1 MNMDLEDRL
10 RLDMERATRDVRVPP
25 GLARKA
31 ERHRRKRQTTRL
43 VTSLLSAAVVVGG
56 VAIAGA
62 TGAFGSAPSP
72 ASVRNAQLTAFVIRH
87 VRSALAPSE
96 TSNIV
101 GSVRQTYPPGTTVE
115 LVPGGMNVNTGSA
128 AAPRWT
134 VGYSVVW
141 AYQGLTKEVAYTAA
155 GQPIFE
161 TGLTHAHGMG
171 SETAVIYA
179 NRTWWSAPLPIR
191 NPGPAGCLQGGGVYL
206 RPGPGGGWPG
216 FIRSQL
222 ACGAYTVVGHQVIDG
237 VDAIKLTGSAGASI
251 TLWVDPST
259 YRPVQVTTGPLQWS
273 FRWLP
278 ANRANLAPL
287 RVVVPVGFQHVQ
299 APARPGS

>member
-1 MNMDLEDRL
+1 MNMDLEDQL
-10 RLDMERATRDVRVPP
+10 RLDMERATRDVRVPH
-25 GLARKA
+25 GLAGKA
-31 ERHRRKRQTTRL
+31 ERRRRKRQTTRL
-43 VTSLLSAAVVVGG
+43 VTGALAAVVAGG

-87 VRSALAPSE
+87 VQSALAPSE
-96 TSNIV
+96 TNNIV
-101 GSVRQTYPPGTTVE
+101 GVVRQTYPPGTTVE
-115 LVPGGMNVNTGSA
+115 LSPGGMSVATGGN

-141 AYQGLTKEVAYTAA
+141 AYRGLTSEEAYTAA
-155 GQPIFE
+155 GQPVFE
-161 TGLTHAHGMG
+161 TGLTHANGIG
-171 SETAVIYA
+171 TETAVIYA
-179 NRTWWSAPLPIR
+179 NRTWWSAPLATHS
-191 NPGPAGCLQGGGVYL
+191 PGPVGCLRGGGVYL

-222 ACGAYTVVGHQVIDG
+222 ACGAYIVVGRQVING
-237 VDAIKLTGSAGASI
+237 IDAIKLTGTAETSI

-259 YRPVQVTTGPLQWS
+259 YRPVQVTTGPMQWS
-273 FRWLP
+273 FQWLL

-287 RVVVPVGFQHVQ
+287 RVVVPAGYQQVQ
-299 APARPGS
+299 PPARPGS